1 VTTFRQPINRD
12 DLRAAIEMASDR
24 EQVRDQL
31 GRRWSRWYAGHP
43 SCAARCAQCGARI
56 ELGYLLVGAE
66 QVKLCARHV
75 EHRWV

>member
-1 VTTFRQPINRD
+1 MTTFRQPISPA

-43 SCAARCAQCGARI
+43 SCMETCASCGRLI
-56 ELGYLLVGAE
+56 ECGYLLVGAE
-66 QVKLCARHV
+66 QVKICARHV